1 MLALGVE
8 FGESVSIGPD
18 ICVTVLRSPSNGRP
32 RLAIHAPR
40 ELRILRLGE
49 INLDQVGE
57 ALAVAASPL
66 PVQSEP
72 KLAPLQRRILKVKE
86 RFKREQPSDQ
96 PSE

>member
-18 ICVTVLRSPSNGRP
+18 ICVTVLKSPSNGRP

-49 INLDQVGE
+49 INLDQVVE
-57 ALAVAASPL
+57 ALAIVASPL
-66 PVQSEP
+66 PVLSEP
-72 KLAPLQRRILKVKE
+72 NSAPLQQRILNRKE
-86 RFKREQPSDQ
+86 RFKRGQ